1 MNHSAGTGPD
11 KGPDKGRVWVNG
23 PSPQQ
28 QMQIR
33 LSRGGPGRGWHVE
46 MQQDERGENLY
57 FGSLALF
64 IGYLAQLEMA
74 PRDAAGTGAVY
85 GLR

>member
-1 MNHSAGTGPD
+1 MNQGTAT
-11 KGPDKGRVWVNG
+11 GRIWVNG
-23 PSPQQ
+23 PAPQQ
-28 QMQIR
+28 QIQMH
-33 LSRGGPGRGWHVE
+33 LSCGGPRRRWCVE
-46 MQQDERGENLY
+46 LQQDERGENLY

-74 PRDAAGTGAVY
+74 PGDSGGTGAVY